1 MSLEETD
8 MPRNAVDD
16 DAQAKRDWISGKPV
30 QEPKGQASTG
40 PTQEHRQVDDD
51 ELDDALMDS
60 FPASDPPSM
69 TVPSKAGA
77 PKKRQS
83 C

>member
-1 MSLEETD
+1 
-8 MPRNAVDD
+8 MPRKAVQD
-16 DAQAKRDWISGKPV
+16 DAGLPREWISGKSPE
-30 QEPKGQASTG
+30 EPKGRASTR
-40 PTQEHRQVDDD
+40 PTQEHKQVEDD
-51 ELDDALMDS
+51 ELDDALQDS

-83 C
+83 S

>member
-1 MSLEETD
+1 
-8 MPRNAVDD
+8 MPRKAAQDD
-16 DAQAKRDWISGKPV
+16 SGSPREWISGKSP
-30 QEPKGQASTG
+30 EAPSGRASTR
-40 PTQEHRQVDDD
+40 PTKEHKQVDDD
-51 ELDDALMDS
+51 ELDDALQDS

-83 C
+83 N

>member
-1 MSLEETD
+1 
-8 MPRNAVDD
+8 MPRSKTEA
-16 DAQAKRDWISGKPV
+16 DAPAEREWISGKPV
-30 QEPKGQASTG
+30 QEPQGQASTK
-40 PTQEHRQVDDD
+40 PMQEHKQVDDD

-77 PKKRQS
+77 PNKRQTG
-83 C
+83 

>member
-1 MSLEETD
+1 
-8 MPRNAVDD
+8 MPRKASGTETGTS
-16 DAQAKRDWISGKPV
+16 REWISGKPPE
-30 QEPKGQASTG
+30 EPKGRASTR
-40 PTQEHRQVDDD
+40 PTQDHRQLEDD
-51 ELDDALMDS
+51 ELDDALQDS

-83 C
+83 S